1 MDRINKL
8 CAYLDKCQSFADV
21 ACDHGYCAQY
31 MLKNNLCQTAVV
43 SDVSAKCLQKA
54 EKLLAPYISCG
65 KCYSVCCDG
74 LEKISEATDQI
85 LIAGL
90 GGEELVKIL
99 SSAYIPR
106 SFTFQ
111 PMKNAQKVR
120 EYLIANGAEITAD
133 EPFESGGKFYF
144 VIKGKKSGGKTSYT
158 KAQLLYGK
166 NLKSEVPKKYI
177 NCELAKKQSYL
188 LRNINDG
195 ERQKIQPEINFM
207 KGVLGGEI
215 E

>member
-166 NLKSEVPKKYI
+166 NLKSEVTKKYI

-188 LRNINDG
+188 LRNLNDG
-195 ERQKIQPEINFM
+195 ERQKIQTEINFM

>member
-31 MLKNNLCQTAVV
+31 MLKSNLCQTAVV

-54 EKLLAPYISCG
+54 EKLLAPYISRG

-166 NLKSEVPKKYI
+166 NLKSEVTEKYI

-188 LRNINDG
+188 LRNLNDS
-195 ERQKIQPEINFM
+195 ERQKIQTEIDFM